1 MSLDTVSKLLSTSAS
16 VAFCLGALALGVAPA
31 AAQDATPPA
40 SDEQRARIA
49 QQLEE
54 LRGMKQQMSESMSQ
68 FDARIDALQ
77 NELQPKPPADAGA
90 AAAPSATPAT
100 PPPAA
105 APTSPALSLQA
116 TTPTAAPGGAT
127 QAAAPGEAPEQF
139 GTYSYLRGFTM
150 VSTELGEMRFN
161 LTAYM
166 RYLNQL
172 GLEKT
177 YTDSFGRT
185 VDIDRRQDMQLAK
198 VQLIF
203 NGWLFTKRFNYL
215 MYVWTSNAN
224 QGQGAQVVGA
234 GNINYTFSDE
244 LQLFLGIH
252 SVPTTRS
259 TNRTFP
265 AWLRNDNRPI
275 ADEFF
280 RGSYTT
286 GIWAQ
291 GTIMDGLQYR
301 AMLANNLSTLGV
313 DAGQLDAKINTF
325 SAALWWMP
333 TTHEFGGPLQGF
345 GDYEFHDKV
354 ATLFGVHYSRSRED
368 AEASPP
374 SNGFENTQLRLSD
387 GTPIF
392 KPDAFGTGGQITKAT
407 YQMNDLNA
415 GVKYR
420 GWSLEGE
427 YYLRWLNDFVTTGSV
442 PIKKTFDHGF
452 QLQASCMVIPK
463 ALQAY
468 VSGSKIF
475 GQYGNPWDLAMGFN
489 WFPFQRK
496 EFRINPMLLYVDRS
510 PVGYL
515 AYVVPVGARGW
526 VFTTDASLNF

>member
-1 MSLDTVSKLLSTSAS
+1 MIPQRTSKLVSIGAS
-16 VAFCLGALALGVAPA
+16 VAFSLGALALGVVPA
-31 AAQDATPPA
+31 AAEEPPA
-40 SDEQRARIA
+40 PIADEQRARVA

-68 FDARIDALQ
+68 FDARIDTLQ
-77 NELQPKPPADAGA
+77 HELQSTPPKDSG
-90 AAAPSATPAT
+90 ATPAAGSAAPAPAAVPEANPALTPQAASQAGAQSAAT
-100 PPPAA
+100 PPA
-105 APTSPALSLQA
+105 
-116 TTPTAAPGGAT
+116 
-127 QAAAPGEAPEQF
+127 EAPEQF
-139 GTYSYLRGFTM
+139 GTYSYPRGFTL
-150 VSTELGEMRFN
+150 VSTDVGDLRLGI
-161 LTAYM
+161 TAYM

-177 YTDSFGRT
+177 YTDAFGRT

-203 NGWLFTKRFNYL
+203 NGWLFTKKFNYL
-215 MYVWTSNAN
+215 FYIWTSNAN

-234 GNINYTFSDE
+234 GNLNYTFSDAF
-244 LQLFLGIH
+244 QLFVGIH

-265 AWLRNDNRPI
+265 AWLRNDNRTI
-275 ADEFF
+275 GDEFF

-291 GTIMDGLQYR
+291 GKLAKGLEYR

-313 DAGQLDAKINTF
+313 DAGQLDAKINTV
-325 SAALWWMP
+325 SGALWWMP
-333 TTHEFGGPLQGF
+333 TGEFGPLAGF
-345 GDYEFHDKV
+345 GDYEHHDKV
-354 ATLFGVHYSRSRED
+354 TTLFGVHYSFSRED
-368 AEASPP
+368 AEATPP
-374 SNGFENTQLRLSD
+374 SNAFENTQLRLSD

-392 KPDAFGTGGQITKAT
+392 KPNAFNTDGQITKAS

-415 GVKYR
+415 GIKYR

-427 YYLRWLNDFVTTGSV
+427 YYLRWLNGFVTTGTI
-442 PIKKTFDHGF
+442 PIKSSFDHGF
-452 QLQASCMVIPK
+452 QLQASAMIVPK

-475 GQYGNPWDLAMGFN
+475 GQYGSPWDLGFGVN
-489 WFPFQRK
+489 WFPFFRK
-496 EFRINPMLLYVDRS
+496 EFRFNVMGLYVDRS

-515 AYVVPVGARGW
+515 AYVVPVGAKGW
-526 VFTTDASLNF
+526 VFLTDASLNL